1 MLFFFSFSSSSTNCN
16 CVSHKKKTIKFI
28 TIHFKGLVV
37 EASSS
42 AHDER
47 NLKMRICDFMPSL
60 QLKVRKCVKTQELFR
75 RSS

>member
-16 CVSHKKKTIKFI
+16 CVSHKKTIKGI

-47 NLKMRICDFMPSL
+47 NLKMRICDFMLSL

-75 RSS
+75 PSN